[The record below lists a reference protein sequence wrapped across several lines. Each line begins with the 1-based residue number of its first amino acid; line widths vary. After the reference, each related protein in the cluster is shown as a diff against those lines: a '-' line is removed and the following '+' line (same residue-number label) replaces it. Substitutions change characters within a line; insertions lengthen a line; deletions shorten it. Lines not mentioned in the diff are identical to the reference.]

1 MPSGEVGAVGAG
13 AAWLQKGC
21 LEFSLGSRHHPHL
34 ENCRAS
40 SRQGWEGWEGASNR
54 DAGTLTYGFFARKQR
69 LWLLGGGQGGWRPLF
84 WGIGT
89 GTEEQ
94 INPLSATAA
103 IVAKLTLELTT
114 STRVSWGVGNF

>member
-1 MPSGEVGAVGAG
+1 MPSGEVGAVGAS

-54 DAGTLTYGFFARKQR
+54 DAGTLTYGFFFFFQESSAPGCLVKGRVDGARCS
-69 LWLLGGGQGGWRPLF
+69 GGLAREPR
-84 WGIGT
+84 
-89 GTEEQ
+89 
-94 INPLSATAA
+94 
-103 IVAKLTLELTT
+103 K
-114 STRVSWGVGNF
+114 